1 MLFVTPE
8 IQIPDEELTFTFAR
22 SSGPGGQ
29 AVNKVNTK
37 AVLRWN
43 FEGSRALSEGQRA
56 RFLERFGNRLTK
68 NGELVISS
76 EEYRDQKSNQD
87 SCREKLIS
95 MIQAIAKPPKVRRP
109 TKPTRGS
116 KERKLDSK
124 RRVGQNKE
132 LRKKIRYD

>member
-8 IQIPDEELTFTFAR
+8 IQVPDEELTFTFAR

-43 FEGSRALSEGQRA
+43 FAGSRSLNEGQRA

-68 NGELVISS
+68 NGELVIAS
-76 EEYRDQKSNQD
+76 EEFRDQKSNQD
-87 SCREKLIS
+87 SCREKLVS
-95 MIQAIAKPPKVRRP
+95 MLQAIAKPPKVRRP

-124 RRVGQNKE
+124 RRVGKNKE